1 MSKRKALIT
10 KFYMVR
16 LEGGEWS
23 PRAKHE
29 SLALAIKEAARLSKE
44 FGKQAVVLMSTVVVK
59 SQGDQVLI
67 ADANPEI

>member
-23 PRAKHE
+23 PRAKHGN
-29 SLALAIKEAARLSKE
+29 LADAVKEAARLSKE

-59 SQGDQVLI
+59 TKGDQVLI
-67 ADANPEI
+67 EDANPET